1 MSTQLSKLEK
11 SLVELGAEVF
21 KLRHEMAEMRDFH
34 ACVIETVSGLR
45 MLLQDRGTIT
55 VADLDAAA
63 ASIGLLNQTQETHE
77 QLEQHLEEIDTE
89 LLQRKRLSH

>member
-1 MSTQLSKLEK
+1 MVVRMSKLEK

-34 ACVIETVSGLR
+34 ACVVATLHSLR
-45 MLLQDRGTIT
+45 SLLEDKGAIT

-63 ASIGLLNQTQETHE
+63 ADVGLLNQGQELCE
-77 QLEQHLEEIDTE
+77 QQLEITAQEVLT
-89 LLQRKRLSH
+89 RKRLSH